1 MYGNLREIDIR
12 SLLEF
17 VESNQRTG
25 QLLVETTQVSPHHYS
40 ASAPFDGHR
49 KFWLLSFTRGYITYA
64 VDNNPNSWQRLQDY
78 LRRYH
83 LEQHTKGL
91 YLTNESQSISETS
104 TAKGLKIT
112 RSTLPEYNYLWL
124 LLEHH
129 VVSAPQAKQILGN
142 MVKETLFDL
151 LNLEE
156 GYFTFQSKTI
166 LEPELMRIEMT
177 PVLKKVSKQLQHW
190 KQLHPYIISPEQCP
204 VLINNHKLQED
215 LTEAAYRSLALA
227 CQGELSLRRIA
238 RYLNKDLLTISQA
251 LYPYLQRGWLKLL
264 EEEIEDENPRHH
276 SKHQVGSS
284 ANEVIYID
292 EQDRLGDLLE
302 EALTEEGYRLTR
314 FQHPIDALRFIIQNQ
329 PRLIFCP
336 LESSSFIW
344 EDLGYWLQSLP
355 TLTSPSM
362 ILFTSENPDPLR
374 LSKAQTLGVK
384 DFVADPVQRSDLL
397 RVIRTEPKKKS
408 NQI

>member
-25 QLLVETTQVSPHHYS
+25 QLLVETTQVSPHHS
-40 ASAPFDGHR
+40 ASVAFDGHR

-64 VDNNPNSWQRLQDY
+64 VDNNPNHWQRLEDY

-83 LEQHTKGL
+83 LEQHTKEL
-91 YLTNESQSISETS
+91 YLKNESQNVRKAS
-104 TAKGLKIT
+104 TVKGLKIT
-112 RSTLPEYNYLWL
+112 RSTLPEYNHLWL

-129 VVSAPQAKQILGN
+129 VVSAIQAKQILVN
-142 MVKETLFDL
+142 MVQETLFDL

-156 GYFTFQSKTI
+156 GYFTFQSETL
-166 LEPELMRIEMT
+166 LEPELMSIEIT
-177 PVLKKVSKQLQHW
+177 PVLKKVTRQLQHW

-204 VLINNHKLQED
+204 ILINNHKLQED
-215 LTEAAYRSLALA
+215 LTESAYRSLAVA

-251 LYPYLQRGWLKLL
+251 LYPYVQRGWLKLL
-264 EEEIEDENPRHH
+264 EQETEEETLLQEDKNQGGKS
-276 SKHQVGSS
+276 SK
-284 ANEVIYID
+284 EVIYID

-314 FQHPIDALRFIIQNQ
+314 FQNPIDAFRFIIQNQ

-336 LESSSFIW
+336 LESSSFTW
-344 EDLGYWLQSLP
+344 EDLGYWLHL
-355 TLTSPSM
+355 SPSLSI
-362 ILFTSENPDPLR
+362 ILFTPENPDPLR
-374 LSKAQTLGVK
+374 LSKAQTLGVE
-384 DFVADPVQRSDLL
+384 DFLSDPVERSDILS
-397 RVIRTEPKKKS
+397 VIRTEQEKTR
-408 NQI
+408 NQNRK